1 MESNNLKREVGW
13 MEIGTDT
20 TKYTKVVDIQI
31 WRGVNGLYDLWIEAT
46 LYHDISWER
55 LIEII
60 SRLK

>member
-1 MESNNLKREVGW
+1 

-20 TKYTKVVDIQI
+20 TKYTKVADIQI